1 MVRSTIARLAV
12 TAALGATVL
21 NGFPTLAFA
30 DTSAELQTQLDDA
43 NAHLDGL
50 YSQASELGQQ
60 LLETQQDLETTEDEI
75 SQKQAELD
83 QAQDTLATRVNANY
97 KTGGVSIAS
106 IIFNSSSFEDL
117 VNRIYYA
124 SKVSASDAEAIQ
136 SVRQIQDDLTAKQAE
151 QRQLLSEQQAKKAE
165 VDAKTSEA
173 EQYVDSLSQELQ
185 DQLAAELAARLAEQR
200 ALQQQANEQA
210 AANGGSYIAGDAVV
224 ADGAAGGAVSGGGSA
239 GTTSGGAA
247 SGGSA
252 SGGTSAGTTGTGGS
266 ASGGGS
272 ASTPAPSTPSGG
284 GATSGGTTGSKPSAG
299 SSSGGV
305 SDDEGSVSGGL
316 TSAQRE
322 AIVAAAW
329 GKVGKSYVLG
339 ANGPD
344 AYDCSSFVQYCYAV
358 AGISLPR
365 TSYAQGAWGSATSN
379 PQPGDI
385 IAWGGHV
392 GIYIS
397 DGMMIDA
404 GNERT
409 GVIYRSIYGSPWY
422 RTA

>member
-151 QRQLLSEQQAKKAE
+151 QKQLLSEQQAKKAE

-200 ALQQQANEQA
+200 ALQQQASEQA

-224 ADGAAGGAVSGGGSA
+224 AEGAASGGSGA
-239 GTTSGGAA
+239 GAGVTTSGGAA
-247 SGGSA
+247 SGDSA

-284 GATSGGTTGSKPSAG
+284 GATSGGAANSKPSGG
-299 SSSGGV
+299 SGSGNV
-305 SDDEGSVSGGL
+305 ADDEGSVSGGL

-329 GKVGKSYVLG
+329 SQVGKAYVLG

-409 GVIYRSIYGSPWY
+409 GVIYRSIYGNPWY

>member
-136 SVRQIQDDLTAKQAE
+136 SVKQIQDDLTAKQAE
-151 QRQLLSEQQAKKAE
+151 QKQLLSEQQAKKAE

-200 ALQQQANEQA
+200 TLQQQASEQA

-224 ADGAAGGAVSGGGSA
+224 AEVAASGGSGA
-239 GTTSGGAA
+239 GAGGTTSGGAA
-247 SGGSA
+247 SGDSA

-284 GATSGGTTGSKPSAG
+284 GATSDGAANSKPSGG
-299 SSSGGV
+299 SGSGNV
-305 SDDEGSVSGGL
+305 ADDEDSVSGGL

-329 GKVGKSYVLG
+329 SQVGKAYVLG

-344 AYDCSSFVQYCYAV
+344 AYDCSSFVRYCYAV